1 MKKVVM
7 ADLLKDIIG
16 AQLSSVTT
24 HSFTV
29 RTPAGKIL
37 EFQFEE
43 DEGECCGYN
52 NLSTTLY
59 FDSDDITNNP
69 VITNFSY
76 ETSQSAS
83 QPGQSA
89 TITLFGL
96 NRTIAKFESFSCS
109 GSGYWYG
116 ATVTLKCH
124 YTNKY
129 IEYSI
134 VSER

>member
-1 MKKVVM
+1 MKEVEMK
-7 ADLLKDIIG
+7 DLLKDIIG

-29 RTPAGKIL
+29 RTPAGKVF

-43 DEGECCGYN
+43 DEGDCCGYN

-59 FDSDDITNNP
+59 FDSDDIANNP

-76 ETSQSAS
+76 ENSQEEL

-96 NRTIAKFESFSCS
+96 NRTIAKFDSFSS
-109 GSGYWYG
+109 SDSGYWYG

-124 YTNKY
+124 RTDKY
-129 IEYSI
+129 SV
-134 VSER
+134 VSMW